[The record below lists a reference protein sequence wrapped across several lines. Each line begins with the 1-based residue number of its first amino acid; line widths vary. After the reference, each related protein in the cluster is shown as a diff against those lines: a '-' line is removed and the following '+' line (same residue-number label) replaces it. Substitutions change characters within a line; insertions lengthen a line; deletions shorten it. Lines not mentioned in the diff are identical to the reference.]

1 MGSDFVLRWSPSFK
15 RMFKEKDTVL
25 REKVEKRL
33 IFLSK
38 NDPYRTGSRKKGL
51 HYGISPYGMKVD
63 KSNRIV
69 YDIQEENGKKVIY
82 LLKVCDHKEVG
93 FRE

>member
-1 MGSDFVLRWSPSFK
+1 
-15 RMFKEKDTVL
+15 MFREKDTVL
-25 REKVEKRL
+25 REKVKKRL
-33 IFLSK
+33 VFLSN
-38 NDPYRTGSRKKGL
+38 NDPYRVGSRKKGL
-51 HYGISPYGMKVD
+51 PYGINPYGMKVD

-69 YDIQEENGKKVIY
+69 YDILDEKGKKVIE